1 MICFVANI
9 KKVLGLKSFWAPFE
23 IKNDL
28 MLVLKKKKC
37 NCSSKKKWILSDVE
51 IGLCWE

>member
-28 MLVLKKKKC
+28 MLVLKKK
-37 NCSSKKKWILSDVE
+37 SAIVLQKKIE
-51 IGLCWE
+51 FFQT